1 MIIWGFTILALILGL
16 SVSVYGIKND
26 FDDLDKIVILVLG
39 PTLFIVSIIIPIGVY
54 YDDTI
59 AIPESYRAINNKI
72 EQVKNIRTNTF
83 LNMADTN
90 INQTLAELIKEK
102 EDIILRVRIN
112 NRSPFAYFK
121 INLID

>member
-16 SVSVYGIKND
+16 SVSVYGIKNY
-26 FDDLDKIVILVLG
+26 FNDLDEMVRVLG
-39 PTLFIVSIIIPIGVY
+39 LTLFVVSIIIPIGVY

-59 AIPESYRAINNKI
+59 VIPESYRAINNKI